1 MKRPTPDQ
9 LAELNRRMIAKSGG
23 TFGVADRQL
32 LESACAVPFAGLVG
46 QEFYP
51 TLFLKAAALARS
63 IVQND
68 PFVDGNKRTGVAAA
82 LVFLRVNGYTV
93 EATDADYVDLGER
106 LAVRG
111 IGVEEVASWLEAHS
125 KPVGRL

>member
-1 MKRPTPDQ
+1 M
-9 LAELNRRMIAKSGG
+9 
-23 TFGVADRQL
+23 
-32 LESACAVPFAGLVG
+32 
-46 QEFYP
+46 
-51 TLFLKAAALARS
+51 
-63 IVQND
+63 
-68 PFVDGNKRTGVAAA
+68 
-82 LVFLRVNGYTV
+82 VFLRVNGYTV